1 MASRF
6 LPSRNVGLALVAGC
20 LVFSTLA
27 AANLRPE
34 ELSVSEIEEQLQV
47 REFAGPYSK
56 SRALML

>member
-6 LPSRNVGLALVAGC
+6 LPSRNVRLALVAGC
-20 LVFSTLA
+20 LIFSTLA

-47 REFAGPYSK
+47 REFGGPDSE
-56 SRALML
+56 S